1 MRKPTQK
8 NSSTDQSEQE
18 YLQEHEMSRRDFMLD
33 SLALGGLAAAFGMS
47 ASTAAWGNVQ
57 PPADEVV
64 RIGYLPIT
72 DATVLLVA
80 HAKGFFEE
88 EGLKTERP
96 TLIRGWSPLVEG
108 FAAGKF
114 NLVHFLLVAS
124 RWQFRIGIPC
134 ITSSCRWGYA
144 MQDLLRLSSRRVT
157 LSQLTRSTF
166 RSCRHPICPRLWQR
180 AR

>member
-64 RIGYLPIT
+64 RSVTFPSRMRPFCLSPMRK
-72 DATVLLVA
+72 D
-80 HAKGFFEE
+80 F
-88 EGLKTERP
+88 LK
-96 TLIRGWSPLVEG
+96 
-108 FAAGKF
+108 
-114 NLVHFLLVAS
+114 
-124 RWQFRIGIPC
+124 
-134 ITSSCRWGYA
+134 
-144 MQDLLRLSSRRVT
+144 RRV
-157 LSQLTRSTF
+157 
-166 RSCRHPICPRLWQR
+166 
-180 AR
+180 